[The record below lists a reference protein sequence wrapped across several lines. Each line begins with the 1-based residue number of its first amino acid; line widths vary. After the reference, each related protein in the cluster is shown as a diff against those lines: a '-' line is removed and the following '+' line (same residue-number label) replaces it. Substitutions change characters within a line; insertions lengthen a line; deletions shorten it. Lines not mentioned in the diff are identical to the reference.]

1 VVSLATVCLPSRS
14 SRRIEKKKDGDCTVG
29 SVERKGER
37 EGKRERRI
45 DRQTVTTDDAWNG

>member
-1 VVSLATVCLPSRS
+1 MVSLATVCLPSRS
-14 SRRIEKKKDGDCTVG
+14 SRRIEKKKDGDCTAG

-45 DRQTVTTDDAWNG
+45 DRQTVTTDDAWKG